1 MTKLQS
7 YKRIISSD
15 FEEKDKQL
23 VEQLADSLNTVIDD
37 MQYALNNKLSLTDN
51 IYCSVR
57 DVTLTVDA
65 SGNVADT
72 RVNVG
77 NVTVPV
83 KGTNVILVTNLSNPA
98 IYPVGQPFISFTQLS
113 GGIMIN
119 NITGLLPNYRWSIR
133 FIAWN

>member
-15 FEEKDKQL
+15 FEEEDKAL

-51 IYCSVR
+51 LYCSVK
-57 DVTLTVDA
+57 DVTLSVDS
-65 SGNVADT
+65 SGNVKDT
-72 RVNVG
+72 RVNLD
-77 NVTVPV
+77 NTTVQV
-83 KGTNVILVTNLSNPA
+83 KGIQVIQVSNLTNPS
-98 IYPVGQPFISFTQLS
+98 IYPTGCPFISWTQLS

-119 NITGLLPNYRWSIR
+119 NITGLLPNYRWQVR